1 MIMVRWWWFWCEDD
15 DNNDHDDDG
24 NYVDNVNGNITL
36 TIFIC
41 YLSLNISQ
49 C

>member
-15 DNNDHDDDG
+15 DDNHKHDDG

-36 TIFIC
+36 TMFIC
-41 YLSLNISQ
+41 YL
-49 C
+49 